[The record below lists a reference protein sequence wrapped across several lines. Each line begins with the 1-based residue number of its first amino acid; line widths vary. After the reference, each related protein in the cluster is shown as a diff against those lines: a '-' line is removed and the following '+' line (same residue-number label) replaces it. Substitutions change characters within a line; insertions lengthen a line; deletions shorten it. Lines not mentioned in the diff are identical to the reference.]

1 MGETSWGEAMTRGE
15 AGREKAGPTHQICF
29 WQLPADQALVGLR
42 SEDTQVFSFLCVPW
56 TQFGPVSLQDG
67 VPRDLFLD
75 LRTS

>member
-1 MGETSWGEAMTRGE
+1 MTRGE
-15 AGREKAGPTHQICF
+15 AGRKKAGPTHQICF
-29 WQLPADQALVGLR
+29 WQVPALGLQ

-56 TQFGPVSLQDG
+56 TQFGPVSLQVG